1 MRPFTYDALP
11 GRVVFGDGSFDLVPD
26 ELDRI
31 GATRVLLIADRS
43 GHAWADRLSERIGG
57 RIVGEIR
64 DVRPHVPVAD
74 AEAARRLAAETG
86 ADSIVTIGGGSAT
99 GLGKAVALERPL
111 PILAV
116 PTTYAGSEM
125 TPIWGLTSG
134 ARKETGRD
142 PAVQP
147 RTVVYDPVLTVS
159 LPPAV
164 SGPSGMNA
172 VAHCVEALY
181 AEGANP
187 ITTLM
192 AEEGIRVL
200 ARGLPRVV
208 ARPDDLPAR
217 GAVLAGAYLA
227 ASAFAAAGSG
237 IHHKICHVLG
247 GAYDLPH
254 AEMHTVILPHAVA
267 FVAPSV
273 PAAMVRAAAALGDA
287 DVAGAIYD
295 LGRAIGAPGDLAAI
309 GMPGDRLDEAAG
321 LIAEATRGTA
331 TPVSTTAMRA
341 LLDDAYTGRRP
352 TSPATPASPASPAT
366 PGPMAPPI
374 TA

>member
-1 MRPFTYDALP
+1 M
-11 GRVVFGDGSFDLVPD
+11 
-26 ELDRI
+26 
-31 GATRVLLIADRS
+31 
-43 GHAWADRLSERIGG
+43 
-57 RIVGEIR
+57 
-64 DVRPHVPVAD
+64 
-74 AEAARRLAAETG
+74 
-86 ADSIVTIGGGSAT
+86 TIGGGSAT
-99 GLGKAVALERPL
+99 GLGKAVVLERRL

-147 RTVVYDPVLTVS
+147 RTVVYDPLLTVS
-159 LPPAV
+159 LPPGI

-181 AEGANP
+181 ASGANP

-192 AEEGIRVL
+192 AEEGIRIL
-200 ARGLPRVV
+200 ARGLPQVV
-208 ARPDDLPAR
+208 ARPDDLGAR
-217 GAVLAGAYLA
+217 GAVLIGAYLA
-227 ASAFAAAGSG
+227 ASSFAAAGSG

-254 AEMHTVILPHAVA
+254 AEMHTVVLPHAVA
-267 FVAPSV
+267 FVAPYV
-273 PAAMVRAAAALGDA
+273 PAAMVRAAAALGDP

-295 LGRAIGAPGDLAAI
+295 LGRAIGAPADLAAI
-309 GMPGDRLDEAAG
+309 GMPADRLDEAAD
-321 LIAEATRGTA
+321 LIAEAAREAPMPVTA
-331 TPVSTTAMRA
+331 AAMRT
-341 LLDDAYTGRRP
+341 LLDDAYAGRRP
-352 TSPATPASPASPAT
+352 ASAATPVSPAT
-366 PGPMAPPI
+366 PGPVAPPI

>member
-1 MRPFTYDALP
+1 MRPFTYDALA
-11 GRVVFGDGSFDLVPD
+11 GRVVFGDGTFDQVPD
-26 ELDRI
+26 ELERL
-31 GATRVLLIADRS
+31 GAMRVLLIADRS
-43 GHAWADRLSERIGG
+43 GHLWADRLSERIGD

-64 DVRPHVPVAD
+64 DVRPHVPIAD
-74 AEAARRLAAETG
+74 AEAARRLADETR

-99 GLGKAVALERPL
+99 GLGKAVVLERRL

-159 LPPAV
+159 LPPGI

-181 AEGANP
+181 APGANP

-200 ARGLPRVV
+200 ARGLPQVV
-208 ARPDDLPAR
+208 ARPEDLDAR
-217 GAVLAGAYLA
+217 GAVLVGAYLA
-227 ASAFAAAGSG
+227 ASSFAAAGSG

-254 AEMHTVILPHAVA
+254 AEMHTVVLPHAVA
-267 FVAPSV
+267 FVAPYV
-273 PAAMVRAAAALGDA
+273 PAAMVRAAAGLGDP

-295 LGRAIGAPGDLAAI
+295 LGRAVGAPADLASI
-309 GMPGDRLDEAAG
+309 GMPGDRLDEAAE
-321 LIAEATRGTA
+321 LIVEAARGASIPVTA
-331 TPVSTTAMRA
+331 AAMRA
-341 LLDDAYTGRRP
+341 LLADAYAGRRP
-352 TSPATPASPASPAT
+352 ASLATPASPAALDHI
-366 PGPMAPPI
+366 APPI

>member
-11 GRVVFGDGSFDLVPD
+11 GRVVFGDGTFDQVPE
-26 ELDRI
+26 ELDRL

-74 AEAARRLAAETG
+74 AEAARRLAAESS

-99 GLGKAVALERPL
+99 GLGKAVVLERQL

-142 PAVQP
+142 PVVQP

-159 LPPAV
+159 LPAEV

-200 ARGLPRVV
+200 ARGLPQVV

-217 GAVLAGAYLA
+217 GAVMAGAYLA

-295 LGRAIGAPGDLAAI
+295 LGRAIGAPADLAAI

-331 TPVSTTAMRA
+331 TPVNSAAMRA
-341 LLDDAYTGRRP
+341 LLDDAYAGRRP
-352 TSPATPASPASPAT
+352 TTPASIAAPAT

>member
-1 MRPFTYDALP
+1 MRPFAYDALA
-11 GRVVFGDGSFDLVPD
+11 GRVVFGDGTFDQVPD
-26 ELDRI
+26 ELDRLR
-31 GATRVLLIADRS
+31 AMRVLLIADRS
-43 GHAWADRLSERIGG
+43 GHQWADRLSEWIGA

-64 DVRPHVPVAD
+64 DVRPHVPIAD
-74 AEAARRLAAETG
+74 AEAARRLAAESG
-86 ADSIVTIGGGSAT
+86 ADLIVTIGGGSAT
-99 GLGKAVALERPL
+99 GLGKAVVLEQRL

-147 RTVVYDPVLTVS
+147 KTVVYDPVLTVS
-159 LPPAV
+159 LPPAIA
-164 SGPSGMNA
+164 GPSGMNA

-181 AEGANP
+181 APGANP

-192 AEEGIRVL
+192 AQEGIRVL

-208 ARPDDLPAR
+208 ARPDDLDAR
-217 GAVLAGAYLA
+217 GAVLVGAYLA
-227 ASAFAAAGSG
+227 GSSFAAAGSG

-254 AEMHTVILPHAVA
+254 AEMHTVILPYAVA
-267 FVAPSV
+267 FVAPFV
-273 PAAMVRAAAALGDA
+273 PVAMVRAAAALGDP

-295 LGRAIGAPGDLAAI
+295 LGRAIGAPADLAAI
-309 GMPGDRLDEAAG
+309 GMPADRLDEAAE
-321 LIAEATRGTA
+321 LIVEAARSGPI
-331 TPVSTTAMRA
+331 PVTTAAARA
-341 LLDDAYTGRRP
+341 LLADAYAGRRP
-352 TSPATPASPASPAT
+352 ATPTTPTPAAAPD
-366 PGPMAPPI
+366 PVAPPI